1 MPIMKGKAEH
11 VRKNS
16 AVYNIITGTCSKT
29 LVAKTVTSESLRSGQ
44 FCNITTNFSETTGTM
59 ISYSRWE

>member
-16 AVYNIITGTCSKT
+16 AVYNIITCSKT

-44 FCNITTNFSETTGTM
+44 FWNITTNF
-59 ISYSRWE
+59 